1 MRFADAYKQIKGGAT
16 EADMFNSARNEMSA
30 SYIKQ
35 LLDAGKGEQA
45 QSVFETTMLANKTVS
60 RFKRQSKSADNG

>member
-1 MRFADAYKQIKGGAT
+1 
-16 EADMFNSARNEMSA
+16 MFNNARNEMSA

-60 RFKRQSKSADNG
+60 RFKQQSKSVDNG

>member
-16 EADMFNSARNEMSA
+16 EADMFNNVRNEMSA
-30 SYIKQ
+30 FYIKQ

-45 QSVFETTMLANKTVS
+45 QSVLKAP
-60 RFKRQSKSADNG
+60 R

>member
-1 MRFADAYKQIKGGAT
+1 MEFADAYKQIKGGAT
-16 EADMFNSARNEMSA
+16 EADMLNGARNEMSA

-45 QSVFETTMLANKTVS
+45 QSVFEITTQTSEAVS
-60 RFKRQSKSADNG
+60 RFKRQSKSVDNG

>member
-1 MRFADAYKQIKGGAT
+1 MGFADACMQIKGGAT
-16 EADMFNSARNEMSA
+16 ESDMLNNARNELSA

-45 QSVFETTMLANKTVS
+45 QSVFETTMLANKTVF
-60 RFKRQSKSADNG
+60 RFKQQSKSVENG

>member
-1 MRFADAYKQIKGGAT
+1 MRFADSYQQIKGGAT
-16 EADMFNSARNEMSA
+16 ETDMFNNARNEMSA

-45 QSVFETTMLANKTVS
+45 QSVFESTTLANKTVS
-60 RFKRQSKSADNG
+60 RFMQQSKSADNG